1 MQKLVCFGLFLSMSF
16 VTTLYAGPL
25 DEAKVAACRKYMEQ
39 KGTQAH
45 VLAFE
50 KLVHSGCLKKVMDSV
65 SSQRVGDEKPS
76 DTNTDKNRLLK
87 AAWLNE
93 VRLLQD
99 GEVSD
104 AFNDLQYAGFL
115 NELGKI
121 ILQSKVTTKKS
132 SMDEIAQHLL
142 DCMDL
147 SNYKDAGKD
156 KTQWNEVTSEQSDP
170 CSEEAKKRYSQLRKL
185 SDDEKATVRRKGLT
199 EKKEQIIEVDAL
211 TNNAFGLGITQWSEH
226 RYHFYFDE
234 AGKFLHHKKQ

>member
-1 MQKLVCFGLFLSMSF
+1 MQKLVCFGLFLSLSF
-16 VTTLYAGPL
+16 VATLCAAPL
-25 DEAKVAACRKYMEQ
+25 DDAKVAACRKYMEQ
-39 KGTQAH
+39 RGTKAH

-50 KLVHSGCLKKVMDSV
+50 KLVDSGCLNKVLASL
-65 SSQRVGDEKPS
+65 SNQRVGDERPS
-76 DTNTDKNRLLK
+76 ETTTDKSRLLK

-104 AFNDLQYAGFL
+104 AFYDLQYSGFL

-156 KTQWNEVTSEQSDP
+156 NTQWSEVSSEQTDP
-170 CSEEAKKRYSQLRKL
+170 CSEEAKKRYGQLRKL